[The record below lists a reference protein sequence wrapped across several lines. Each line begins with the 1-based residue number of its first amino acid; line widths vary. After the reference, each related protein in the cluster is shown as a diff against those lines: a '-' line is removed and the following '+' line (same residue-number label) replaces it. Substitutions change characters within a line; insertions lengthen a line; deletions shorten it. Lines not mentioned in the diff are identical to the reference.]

1 MTKNHRGHN
10 CQGALCH
17 KLLVEVFGL
26 IGPLETEKYMIKSH
40 FSALIGERNCL
51 QVSAMV
57 IVGINQLCPILLH
70 GGPISNCA

>member
-1 MTKNHRGHN
+1 MRYQIVTASRKAKRMTKNHRRHN

-40 FSALIGERNCL
+40 FY
-51 QVSAMV
+51 Q
-57 IVGINQLCPILLH
+57 H
-70 GGPISNCA
+70 Y